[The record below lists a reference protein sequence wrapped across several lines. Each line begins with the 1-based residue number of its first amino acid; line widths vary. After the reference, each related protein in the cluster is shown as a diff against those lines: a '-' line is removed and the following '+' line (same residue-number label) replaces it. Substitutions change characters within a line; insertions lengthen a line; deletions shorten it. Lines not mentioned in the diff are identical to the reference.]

1 MISWRRLYPKPAG
14 SLPGGVVTQWGVG
27 VITIFV
33 LLFLTYWIYF
43 GAGEEAEL
51 AAGAETGQA
60 PAGSFTDQMAAHR
73 LKRSRFE
80 PRRADKRRNGHCSS
94 RHGSNDNREPPAAG
108 SARAAS
114 PPIKR

>member
-14 SLPGGVVTQWGVG
+14 SLPGGVVAQWGVG
-27 VITIFV
+27 IITIFV

-43 GAGEEAEL
+43 GAGQEAEL
-51 AAGAETGQA
+51 AAGAETEQA
-60 PAGSFTDQMAAHR
+60 PAGSFTGSDGGAGQSGVASRPDAPTSGGTGIAAAGR
-73 LKRSRFE
+73 
-80 PRRADKRRNGHCSS
+80 
-94 RHGSNDNREPPAAG
+94 GSNDNREPPVAG